1 MRGHCPRPPHTALCV
16 GIHSEETGCN
26 AAGGRPLDMAPPPK
40 RRGLIIGVLIQF
52 GVLIQSAGA
61 SSGAS
66 VFVPASFACPMKG
79 RSKAASIV
87 FSSE

>member
-1 MRGHCPRPPHTALCV
+1 MLLIYEDESIYGPDKDGSAVQQIVAKHMALHAVSMTPV
-16 GIHSEETGCN
+16 G
-26 AAGGRPLDMAPPPK
+26 APPIEQ
-40 RRGLIIGVLIQF
+40 RGPLIGLV
-52 GVLIQSAGA
+52 VQSAGA